1 MQHRKQNI
9 FFIQN
14 RALAEP
20 KDKDNMRKTWVKRE
34 NIYFKPF
41 YKQKSKMFLLLIFLV
56 GISFIAYQVNSRN
69 VVSLEAVTTRRW
81 VGCADTWVSSW
92 SWPVSG
98 CSGWP
103 VSTSHRMAVRSQLP
117 VMI

>member
-56 GISFIAYQVNSRN
+56 GISFIAYQVSRTRIWLGCN
-69 VVSLEAVTTRRW
+69 VWFNVCIKNNIRPSR
-81 VGCADTWVSSW
+81 
-92 SWPVSG
+92 
-98 CSGWP
+98 
-103 VSTSHRMAVRSQLP
+103 
-117 VMI
+117 